1 MLRTIVYW
9 FCLLGFWFML
19 AGISPAS
26 GAAGAVATLLVLWLN
41 RNLAAEGRGLSTPK
55 IISFLFLGLYLLGQ
69 LILAGLQTA
78 RLVLSPKLQ
87 LQPVLVTFNPG
98 LKSGFLKTVLANSI
112 TLTPGTLTVAVEGE
126 KFTVHALNLSAA
138 QKIVQWPLLSLLR
151 GMEEDNG

>member
-1 MLRTIVYW
+1 LLRTIFYW

-19 AGISPAS
+19 AGISLAS

-41 RNLAAEGRGLSTPK
+41 RNLAAEGRGLCTPK

-78 RLVLSPKLQ
+78 KLVLSPKLQ

-112 TLTPGTLTVAVEGE
+112 TLTPGTLTVAVKGE

-138 QKIVQWPLLSLLR
+138 QKIVQWPLLNLLR